1 MDVADVLA
9 FWAVSFVFVV
19 APGSDWAYAISA
31 GLRGRVAL
39 PAVGGMLAG
48 HLAATVLVAA
58 GVGALVAGAPG
69 LLGALTLV
77 GGAYLLW
84 LGFQTF
90 TRSAPPQESI
100 DAATGSS
107 RARWLWKGFGVS
119 GLNPKVLLLI
129 LALLPQFT
137 STSAPWPVWAQ
148 VAVLGLVHLATC
160 AAVYLTV
167 AVTAQRV
174 LSARPGAARVVS
186 RTSAVVMTGLG
197 VALIVEQALV

>member
-1 MDVADVLA
+1 MDIADVLG
-9 FWAVSFVFVV
+9 FWAVSAVFVV

-31 GLRGRVAL
+31 GLRGRVVL

-48 HLAATVLVAA
+48 HLAAALLVAA
-58 GVGALVAGAPG
+58 GVGALLARTPE
-69 LLGALTLV
+69 LLDGLTLV

-84 LGFQTF
+84 LGFVTF
-90 TRSAPPQESI
+90 ARATAPQESVE
-100 DAATGSS
+100 AVTGS

-137 STSAPWPVWAQ
+137 STTAPWPVWAQ
-148 VAVLGLVHLATC
+148 IAALGLIHVTTC

-167 AVTAQRV
+167 AVTASRV
-174 LSARPGAARVVS
+174 LSARPAAARVVS
-186 RTSAVVMTGLG
+186 RTSAVFMTGLG
-197 VALIVEQALV
+197 VALLVEQALV

>member
-1 MDVADVLA
+1 MDVTDVLG
-9 FWAVSFVFVV
+9 FWAVSLVFVI

-31 GLRGRVAL
+31 GLRGRVVL
-39 PAVGGMLAG
+39 PAVGGLLAG
-48 HLAATVLVAA
+48 HLAATLLVAA
-58 GVGALVAGAPG
+58 GVGALIAGEPG
-69 LLGALTLV
+69 LLGGLTLV

-84 LGFQTF
+84 LGFTTF
-90 TRSAPPQESI
+90 TRPAAAPE
-100 DAATGSS
+100 AAEGVVESS

-148 VAVLGLVHLATC
+148 IVVLGLIHVATC

-167 AVTAQRV
+167 AVTARRV
-174 LSARPGAARVVS
+174 LSARPAAARVVS
-186 RTSAVVMTGLG
+186 RTSAVFMTGLG
-197 VALIVEQALV
+197 VALIVEHALV